1 MIITSKELIEEYYN
15 QEKRFS
21 SISLDEFKL
30 ACKAQFELV
39 KKEMGNGEL
48 RNIRL
53 KYFGNFVVYPG
64 RVKHLNE
71 RLDKQKIDGTISD
84 HDHDKLKKMYKDY
97 ELERKKD

>member
-15 QEKRFS
+15 QEERFS
-21 SISLDEFKL
+21 SIPLEEFKL

-39 KKEMGNGEL
+39 KKEMINGKL
-48 RNIRL
+48 RDIRL

-71 RLDKQKIDGTISD
+71 RLDKQKEEGTISD
-84 HDHDKLKKMYKDY
+84 QDFDKFKSMYKDY
-97 ELERKKD
+97 ELERQKD